1 MACVNIFVTYLF
13 TKKEVEISTANHG
26 VIMAE
31 SIAKSIDIDSYK
43 RFLQNRERNQDYWAI
58 RTYLNDAREK
68 TGALIV
74 YTLEIDNP
82 RVSKVMIGGFPEEN
96 PEAYEIG
103 MECTVPPKQVK
114 RAYQG
119 KTYFTDLIK
128 DPLYGDYVSAGAPI
142 KDHSGEIIGYVGVD
156 ISTDMLKRIEA
167 TVIKSNLPNF
177 VFSGL
182 FVFILLITFYLV
194 QKWYQNELKK
204 ELGETEETYHSEI
217 QSLITSVRSL
227 RHDFANHIQVVDG
240 LLKIGKHQD
249 ASDYL
254 ASLRKEIH
262 HVNDHPISL
271 KVDHPAL
278 LVLLQTKWLSGQNQ
292 NIPITFDISQDDF
305 SFIKNIDLIKIL
317 SNLIDNAIEATSNLP
332 ESERKIT
339 ITCQVNGDHYL
350 FEVTNTGPD
359 IEVSDKDIL
368 FRSGYSTKGRKE
380 GKGRGQ
386 GLFIV
391 KEVVEDYKGRI
402 SVKSSSGITTF
413 TVKLP
418 FKENTK

>member
-1 MACVNIFVTYLF
+1 
-13 TKKEVEISTANHG
+13 
-26 VIMAE
+26 MAE

-82 RVSKVMIGGFPEEN
+82 HVSKVMIGGFPEEN

-103 MECTVPPKQVK
+103 MECTVPPKQVN

-128 DPLYGDYVSAGAPI
+128 DPLFGDYVSAGAPI

-240 LLKIGKHQD
+240 LLKIGKNQD

-254 ASLRKEIH
+254 SSLRKEIH

-305 SFIKNIDLIKIL
+305 RFIKNIDLIKIL

-339 ITCQVNGDHYL
+339 ITCKVNGDYYL

-359 IEVSDKDIL
+359 IEVSDREVL
-368 FRSGYSTKGRKE
+368 FHSGYSTKGRKE

-391 KEVVEDYKGRI
+391 KEVVEEYKGRI